1 MNNNNTLPDFN
12 SSDVQKIRQKP
23 KMSKPAKRIQVVGL
37 RMVRESSSILYP
49 GRQIRKPQDAADL
62 FRQFIGECDRESFCI
77 LCLNT
82 KNEPT
87 AIHLVSTGTLNTSL
101 VHPRETFK
109 LAILANSAAI
119 IACHNHPSGQSDP
132 SPEDVQITERI
143 RDSGILLGI
152 ELLDHLIIGDK
163 NFVSM
168 KERGL
173 M

>member
-1 MNNNNTLPDFN
+1 MF
-12 SSDVQKIRQKP
+12 
-23 KMSKPAKRIQVVGL
+23 
-37 RMVRESSSILYP
+37 RESTSILYS
-49 GRQIRKPQDAADL
+49 GRVIRSPKDAADL
-62 FRQFIGECDRESFCI
+62 FRQFIGDYDRESFCI

-87 AIHLVSTGTLNTSL
+87 ALHQVSTGTLNASL

-119 IACHNHPSGQSDP
+119 IACHNHPSGQPDP
-132 SPEDVQITERI
+132 SSEDVELTERL
-143 RDSGILLGI
+143 RDSGSLLGI
-152 ELLDHLIIGDK
+152 DLLDHIILGDG
-163 NFVSM
+163 NFVSL